1 MMYYLKSHGVG
12 YNPKPHPMNAY
23 HCNKCGKYPDYHVF
37 EFIPVENSE
46 HFESNCEHK
55 MRFSKQ
61 EVIESG
67 ASIVPINEV
76 MDHQR

>member
-1 MMYYLKSHGVG
+1 MMYYLKMHGVG
-12 YNPKPHPMNAY
+12 YNPKPAGMGAY
-23 HCNKCGKYPDYHVF
+23 HCAKCGKYPDFKVF
-37 EFIPVENSE
+37 EFIPAENSE

-76 MDHQR
+76 RDHPS